1 MLQSKNGWMLEMDN
15 EITNLKEFIHEKF
28 ESHEELEALRF
39 KRIDELLSQYNKES
53 ETNQQTVKRIHSR
66 VDQIQTSYK
75 TLKGVGTF
83 IVTALTA
90 VGAWFGMSNK

>member
-1 MLQSKNGWMLEMDN
+1 MDN
-15 EITNLKEFIHEKF
+15 EIKNLKEFIHEKF

-39 KRIDELLSQYNKES
+39 KRIDELLSQYGKES
-53 ETNQQTVKRIHSR
+53 ASNQQTIKRVHSR

-90 VGAWFGMSNK
+90 VGVWFGLINNK

>member
-1 MLQSKNGWMLEMDN
+1 MDN

-39 KRIDELLSQYNKES
+39 KRIDELLSQYGKES
-53 ETNQQTVKRIHSR
+53 EGNAKTIVRVHQR

-75 TLKGVGTF
+75 TLKGVGMF
-83 IVTALTA
+83 IVASLAA
-90 VGAWFGMSNK
+90 VGSWFGISNK

>member
-1 MLQSKNGWMLEMDN
+1 MDN

-39 KRIDELLSQYNKES
+39 KRIDELLSQYGKES
-53 ETNQQTVKRIHSR
+53 EGNAKTIVRVHQR

-75 TLKGVGTF
+75 TLKGVGMF
-83 IVTALTA
+83 IVASLAA
-90 VGAWFGMSNK
+90 VGSWFGITNK

>member
-1 MLQSKNGWMLEMDN
+1 MEN
-15 EITNLKEFIHEKF
+15 EIKNLKEFIHEKF

-39 KRIDELLSQYNKES
+39 KRIDELLTQYGKES
-53 ETNQQTVKRIHSR
+53 EGNAKTIVRVHQR
-66 VDQIQTSYK
+66 VDAIQTSYK

-83 IVTALTA
+83 IVAALTA